1 MFSLLDAAWK
11 QLYQVQQHTTILLG
25 PSNAGKTTILE
36 RLKILFAE
44 TENHK
49 QLPKVRPTIGLNVA
63 NLKVSSTYFLLW
75 DFGGKESLRPIW
87 EKYVTDAE
95 TVVYVIDSSSEETVN
110 DSKKL
115 LKELLERTDLVKVPF
130 LIYVNKQDLP
140 GALSLL
146 QVVDKLDLPFE
157 VDRLRWFQNCSA
169 IQGYGIKEGFE
180 WLERHLVAKPQKL
193 SDHNIVKVAKPKP
206 SYLSEQ

>member
-1 MFSLLDAAWK
+1 SLLDAAWK